1 MDYGPWIKYK
11 NMPSFDVCFSPEL
24 LHLYELKGKV
34 VVVVDVLRATS
45 SMVTAFAHGIEKII
59 PVSSLE
65 DCQARQQ
72 QGFLTAA
79 EREGRKAEGFDLGN
93 SPFSYM
99 EPQIKGKTLV
109 MTTTNGTHA
118 IRLSMA
124 ADQVLA
130 GAFLNL
136 NSVAA
141 FVEAAQKD
149 VLVVCAGW
157 KGNFNLEDTLF
168 AGGLADRLEGCF
180 SFANDAALAALH
192 LYRLARTDMSGFLSA
207 SSHVQRLKNLDITK
221 DIEFCLQQDLY
232 DVVPVL
238 TGECL
243 VAFKPVVVA

>member
-1 MDYGPWIKYK
+1 
-11 NMPSFDVCFSPEL
+11 MPSIDVCFSPEL

-65 DCQARQQ
+65 DCLAQQ
-72 QGFLTAA
+72 QEGFLTAA

-99 EPQIKGKTLV
+99 EPQIQGKTLV

-124 ADQVLA
+124 ADKVVA

-136 NSVAA
+136 ESVAA
-141 FVEAAQKD
+141 FLEAEQKD

-168 AGGLADRLEGCF
+168 AGGLAHRLEGTF
-180 SFANDAALAALH
+180 APANDATLAALH
-192 LYRLARTDMSGFLSA
+192 LYRLAQTDMLGFLA
-207 SSHVQRLKNLDITK
+207 NSSHVQRLQNLDITK
-221 DIEFCLQQDLY
+221 DIAFCLQEDQY

-238 TGECL
+238 SGDCL
-243 VAFKPVVVA
+243 VAFRPVAVL

>member
-1 MDYGPWIKYK
+1 
-11 NMPSFDVCFSPEL
+11 MPLLDVCFSPEL
-24 LHLYELKGKV
+24 LHLYKLEGKV

-65 DCQARQQ
+65 DCLTQKQPH
-72 QGFLTAA
+72 FLTAA
-79 EREGRKAEGFDLGN
+79 EREGSKAEGFDLGN

-99 EPQIKGKTLV
+99 EPYIAGKTLV

-118 IRLSMA
+118 IRLSRA
-124 ADQVLA
+124 ADKVVA

-136 NSVAA
+136 ASIAA
-141 FVEAAQKD
+141 YAEAEQKD

-168 AGGLADRLEGCF
+168 AGALAERLAD
-180 SFANDAALAALH
+180 SFAPANDATLAARH
-192 LYRLARTDMSGFLSA
+192 LYRLAQSDKMNFLAS
-207 SSHVQRLKNLDITK
+207 SSHVQRLKNLNIIK
-221 DIEFCLQQDLY
+221 DIEFCLQEDVY

-238 TGECL
+238 ENDIL
-243 VAFKPVVVA
+243 IKLQQEAVS

>member
-1 MDYGPWIKYK
+1 
-11 NMPSFDVCFSPEL
+11 MPALDVCFSPEL

-65 DCQARQQ
+65 DCLAQQ
-72 QGFLTAA
+72 QEGFLTAA

-99 EPQIKGKTLV
+99 EPQIQGKTLV

-124 ADQVLA
+124 ADKVVA

-136 NSVAA
+136 ESVAA
-141 FVEAAQKD
+141 FLEAEQKD

-168 AGGLADRLEGCF
+168 AGGLAHRLEGTF
-180 SFANDAALAALH
+180 APANDATLAALH
-192 LYRLARTDMSGFLSA
+192 LYRLAQTDMLGFLA
-207 SSHVQRLKNLDITK
+207 NSSHVQRLQNLDITK
-221 DIEFCLQQDLY
+221 DIAFCLQEDRY
-232 DVVPVL
+232 EVVPVL
-238 TGECL
+238 SGDCL
-243 VAFKPVVVA
+243 VAFRPVAVL